1 MDRGAW
7 RAAVHRVTQSQT
19 RLKRLSS
26 SSSSSDISHGYDLL
40 KSDKFDKMYQEEK
53 KISCLFIQGPF
64 SGDKEN
70 KKHRKNHMHQD
81 NHKKMFIED
90 LKQLNYIRR
99 NSFSNA

>member
-1 MDRGAW
+1 
-7 RAAVHRVTQSQT
+7 
-19 RLKRLSS
+19 
-26 SSSSSDISHGYDLL
+26 
-40 KSDKFDKMYQEEK
+40 MYQEEK